1 MRIRS
6 AALVV
11 ALLMVMSVLAGC
23 SSSSSESSDT
33 TAAATETTAA
43 GSTETTAGSTETTAA
58 AAGGETKTITVGF
71 TTSQTGKYNESS
83 TRQVDGFTL
92 WMDQVNAAGG
102 IKLDD
107 GTTYMIESKTYDDE
121 SSSDRVQ
128 ELYTDLATK
137 DNADFLISPYS
148 SGLTAAAA
156 VVSEQYGK
164 VMITTGAASDATYQQ
179 GFTKVYQI
187 YTPASRYL
195 TSSIDLLGSLDPSA
209 KKIAFIYENSKFST
223 GVVEAAKAYAEDNG
237 YDVVMFE
244 GYDPETTDFNPFIN
258 KIEAAQPDAVLGGG
272 HFQDGS
278 TLAKQ
283 LYEKNIPVKFIALL
297 VAPAEPAFAE
307 LGDAAMEVA
316 GPSQWEPAVQ
326 YTEDAAAAAGMD
338 WVGTTGDDFTT
349 TYTEAFG
356 DAPSYHSAGGY
367 AAGLVLQHAI
377 ETAQSID
384 PDAVATALDAT
395 NLMTF
400 FGPLKFDTTEAS
412 HGLQVGHD
420 MVVIQWQPGVD
431 EPLVKEI
438 VWPEAAQTAGP
449 MYPRG

>member
-1 MRIRS
+1 MRMRS
-6 AALVV
+6 VALAA
-11 ALLMVMSVLAGC
+11 ALLMIMSVLAGC
-23 SSSSSESSDT
+23 SSGDSGSSDT
-33 TAAATETTAA
+33 TAA
-43 GSTETTAGSTETTAA
+43 STETTAA
-58 AAGGETKTITVGF
+58 SGGETKTITVGF

>member
-1 MRIRS
+1 
-6 AALVV
+6 
-11 ALLMVMSVLAGC
+11 MVMSVLAGC
-23 SSSSSESSDT
+23 SSSDSESSD
-33 TAAATETTAA
+33 
-43 GSTETTAGSTETTAA
+43 TTAGSTETTA

-195 TSSIDLLGSLDPSA
+195 TSSIDLLGSLDSSA
-209 KKIAFIYENSKFST
+209 KKIAFVYENSKFST
-223 GVVEAAKAYAEDNG
+223 GVVEAAKAYAEENG
-237 YDVVMFE
+237 YEVVMFE

-258 KIEAAQPDAVLGGG
+258 KIEAAGPDAVLGGG

-297 VAPAEPAFAE
+297 VAPPEPKFAE
-307 LGDAAMEVA
+307 LGDAAKDVA
-316 GPSQWEPAVQ
+316 GPSQWEPLVQ
-326 YTEDAAAAAGMD
+326 YTDDSAKKLGMD
-338 WVGTTGDDFTT
+338 WFGTTGDEFTAA
-349 TYTEAFG
+349 YTEAFG
-356 DAPSYHSAGGY
+356 DAPSYHSGGGY

-395 NLMTF
+395 NIVTF
-400 FGPLKFDTTEAS
+400 FGPLKFDTTAES
-412 HGLQVGHD
+412 HGLQIGHD
-420 MVVIQWQPGVD
+420 MVVIQWQPGTAD
-431 EPLVKEI
+431 PLEKQI
-438 VWPEAAQTAGP
+438 VWPEAAQTATP
-449 MYPRG
+449 LYPRG

>member
-1 MRIRS
+1 MI
-6 AALVV
+6 
-11 ALLMVMSVLAGC
+11 MSVLAGC
-23 SSSSSESSDT
+23 SSNDSGSS
-33 TAAATETTAA
+33 ETTAA
-43 GSTETTAGSTETTAA
+43 PASTTAA
-58 AAGGETKTITVGF
+58 PAAETKTITVGF

-107 GTTYMIESKTYDDE
+107 GTTYLVESKTYDDE

-164 VMITTGAASDATYQQ
+164 VMITTGAASDSTYEQ

-195 TSSIDLLGSLDPSA
+195 TSSIDLLASLDPNA
-209 KKIAFIYENSKFST
+209 KKLAFIYENSKFST
-223 GVVEAAKAYAEDNG
+223 GVVEAAKAYAEANG
-237 YDVVMFE
+237 YDIVMFE

-258 KIEAAQPDAVLGGG
+258 KIEAANPDAVLGGG

-283 LYEKNIPVKFIALL
+283 LYEKNIPVKFISLL
-297 VAPAEPAFAE
+297 VAPPEPAFAE
-307 LGDAAMEVA
+307 LGDAAMEIA
-316 GPSQWEPAVQ
+316 GPSQWEPLVS
-326 YTEDAAAAAGMD
+326 YTEDSAKTLGMD
-338 WVGTTGDDFTT
+338 WYGTTGDEFTT
-349 TYTEAFG
+349 SYTEQFG

-367 AAGLVLQHAI
+367 AAGLALQHAI

-395 NLMTF
+395 NMVTF
-400 FGPLKFDTTEAS
+400 FGPLKFDTTADS
-412 HGLQVGHD
+412 HGLQIGHD
-420 MVVIQWQPGVD
+420 MVVIQWQPGTTD
-431 EPLVKEI
+431 PLAKAI
-438 VWPEAAQTAGP
+438 VWPTGAQTAEP

>member
-1 MRIRS
+1 MQFRG
-6 AALVV
+6 AALTAAV
-11 ALLMVMSVLAGC
+11 LMVVSVLTGC
-23 SSSSSESSDT
+23 SSSSSSTT
-33 TAAATETTAA
+33 TAGTTPTTTPATTTTAA
-43 GSTETTAGSTETTAA
+43 GSTTTAA
-58 AAGGETKTITVGF
+58 TGGETKTLTIGF

-83 TRQVDGFTL
+83 TRQVDGFKL

-102 IKLDD
+102 IKLAD
-107 GTTYMIESKTYDDE
+107 GTTYKVEAKTYDDE

-164 VMITTGAASDATYQQ
+164 VMITTGAASDATYKQ

-195 TSSIDLLGSLDPSA
+195 TSSIDLLASLDPSA
-209 KKIAFIYENSKFST
+209 KKLAFVYENSKFST
-223 GVVEAAKAYAEDNG
+223 GVVEAAKAYAEDHG

-244 GYDPETTDFNPFIN
+244 GYDPDTTDFNPFIN
-258 KIEAAQPDAVLGGG
+258 KIQAANPDAVLGGG

-283 LYEKNIPVKFIALL
+283 LSEKKVPVKFVSLL
-297 VAPAEPAFAE
+297 VAPPEPKFAE
-307 LGDAAMEVA
+307 LGEAAMAVA

-326 YTEDAAAAAGMD
+326 YTEDAAKALGMD
-338 WVGTTGDDFTT
+338 WYGPTGEDFTKA
-349 TYTEAFG
+349 YT
-356 DAPSYHSAGGY
+356 DAYGAEPSYHSAGGY

-377 ETAQSID
+377 EMAGSID
-384 PDAVATALDAT
+384 PDAVAAALDGT

-400 FGPLKFDTTEAS
+400 FGPTKFDTTADN

-420 MVVIQWQPGVD
+420 MIVIQWEPGNGN
-431 EPLVKEI
+431 ELAKQI
-438 VWPEAAQTAGP
+438 VWPEAAKTADP
-449 MYPRG
+449 MYPRP